1 MEMNKICRIQNLSS
15 KLLKFFVR
23 DLLDFQS
30 IRQNKINKD
39 VSKFDIR
46 EAIAEI
52 VDVLSFQ
59 AKKN

>member
-1 MEMNKICRIQNLSS
+1 MNKICRIQNLSS